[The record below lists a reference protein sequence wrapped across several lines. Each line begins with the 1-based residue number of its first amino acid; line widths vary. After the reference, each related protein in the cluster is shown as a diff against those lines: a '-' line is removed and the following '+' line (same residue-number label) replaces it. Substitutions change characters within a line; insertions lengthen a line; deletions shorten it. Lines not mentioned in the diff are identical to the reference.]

1 MGTVLVLLA
10 MFAFV
15 LALVALVMG
24 RIKWA
29 RIPNRKVA
37 AGVLAGSVVA
47 FTAGGAMMPPPESVP
62 ATPTVPTVTATV
74 TVTPTP
80 TPTPTA
86 SDTPTPTPTPEPTP
100 EPTTQ
105 EPVAPAT
112 QQANPPTIQPLVP
125 QPAPSSKAAPAKT
138 TQAPEPAKTT
148 KKKVGTYANCAAAW
162 ADGAAPLYKGEPG
175 YSAKLDGDKDG
186 IACEKPP
193 R

>member
-10 MFAFV
+10 MCAFV
-15 LALVALVMG
+15 LALVALVVG

-47 FTAGGAMMPPPESVP
+47 FAAGGAMMPPPESVP
-62 ATPTVPTVTATV
+62 ATPAAPTVTATV
-74 TVTPTP
+74 TVTATP
-80 TPTPTA
+80 TPTP
-86 SDTPTPTPTPEPTP
+86 SDTPTPTPD
-100 EPTTQ
+100 
-105 EPVAPAT
+105 PVASPT
-112 QQANPPTIQPLVP
+112 QPANPPTIQPLVP
-125 QPAPSSKAAPAKT
+125 QPAPASKAAPVTTSSAPVKT
-138 TQAPEPAKTT
+138 TQEPEPAKTT
-148 KKKVGTYANCAAAW
+148 KKKVSTYANCAAAW

-175 YSAKLDGDKDG
+175 YAAKLDGDKDG